1 MNRSLARHAHIARL
15 RSQRVP
21 VADREVLE
29 IIEQVAGS
37 GLVEEIEPLV
47 ARRTGSPC
55 TLPVRALL
63 VGMCL
68 TAARDGG
75 VILFTRVTNLLYFAL
90 SDEMRQQLGLRR
102 YADHDRG
109 FESAYAVVRRR
120 IHSVLD
126 AIDPSPLPKNHRL
139 ARRHTEKLL
148 AQADPAE
155 LTRRRTL
162 LLRVT
167 NMILAMS
174 LREARPLLDGHW
186 DGSVCVD
193 ATVIGTYA
201 KGLASDSPVT
211 STDPDA
217 AWYVRTSKHKDPL
230 ALDDLAPA
238 QRDKNGAKLR
248 KKADR
253 LKKRLYGYDASL
265 VIARD
270 PGHDGTP
277 MPDGSANPD
286 VVPALVIAFSVEKPS
301 HRPGQV
307 AVEALQQ
314 IDDSLPRGYLAG
326 DRAYNDQKP
335 EIFQLPI
342 RAMGYEP
349 VYDYAKDQLG
359 VQAGFAGAQL
369 VEGNWYCP
377 SMPDELKNAT
387 KDLIDEKIDKQTWIN
402 RIRAR
407 AAYLFMP
414 KQRPDAEGHRRVMCP
429 AQAGRTQ
436 CSLKKHTLGRGI
448 HLPLVDPAPS
458 PAGSPPCCSQK
469 TITVPPESG
478 ANLWQPL
485 QYGSEAWQRV
495 YFRLRNSVEGNNGYA
510 KDRLYERLEDA
521 GTRRIRGIAAQ
532 TLLLAFQLAHA
543 NRRKLTVWANSIALH
558 GNRPHRRPTR
568 RRKTKPLGTWTPKGY
583 ITEPEKTEPDE

>member
-1 MNRSLARHAHIARL
+1 VNSRLARHPRIARL
-15 RSQRVP
+15 RSQRALVP
-21 VADREVLE
+21 DHEAMEILDEVA
-29 IIEQVAGS
+29 AS
-37 GLVEEIEPLV
+37 GLVEEIQPLV
-47 ARRTGSPC
+47 ARGTGSPC
-55 TLPVRALL
+55 TLPVEALL

-68 TAARDGG
+68 TAARNGG
-75 VILFTRVTNLLYFAL
+75 VILFTAVTDLLYFAL
-90 SDEMRQQLGLRR
+90 SHEVRQQLGLRR
-102 YADHDRG
+102 YPDHDRG
-109 FESAYAVVRRR
+109 FEAAYAVVRRR

-139 ARRHTEKLL
+139 ARRHAEKLL
-148 AQADPAE
+148 AKADPAE
-155 LTRRRTL
+155 LARRRTL
-162 LLRVT
+162 MLRVT

-174 LREARPLLDGHW
+174 LGEALPLLEGHW
-186 DGSVCVD
+186 DGSACVD

-201 KGLASDSPVT
+201 KGLAPNSPVT

-217 AWYVRTSKHKDPL
+217 AWYVRTAKHKDPL

-238 QRDKNGAKLR
+238 SAQQDKKGAGLQ
-248 KKADR
+248 KKAER
-253 LKKRLYGYDASL
+253 IKKRLFGYDASL

-270 PGHDGTP
+270 PDHDSVP
-277 MPDGSANPD
+277 LPDGSANPN
-286 VVPALVIAFSVEKPS
+286 VVPALVIAFSVDKPS
-301 HRPGQV
+301 HRPGHV
-307 AVEALQQ
+307 AIEALQQ

-335 EIFQLPI
+335 ENYQLPI

-359 VQAGFAGAQL
+359 VQAGFAGAEL

-377 SMPDELKNAT
+377 SMPQTLKDAT
-387 KDLIDEKIDKQTWIN
+387 KDLIAEKIDKQTWID

-429 AQAGRTQ
+429 AEANRTQ
-436 CSLKKHTLGRGI
+436 CPLKKHTLGRGI

-458 PAGSPPCCSQK
+458 PAGSPLCCSQK
-469 TITVPPESG
+469 TVTVPPEAG

-495 YFRLRNSVEGNNGYA
+495 YFRLRNSVEGINGYA
-510 KDRLYERLEDA
+510 KDPLYERLEDA

-543 NRRKLTVWANSIALH
+543 NRRKLRAWADSIALH
-558 GNRPHRRPTR
+558 GDRPHRRPTR

-583 ITEPEKTEPDE
+583 VTEP